1 MQQIKALVR
10 LTLADPRGAAAALL
24 STTPLRDLLL
34 QLAVIVVIFGV
45 ILTWTTAVLIP
56 GPSNPFVDALLG
68 NPILFAVIQ
77 LMTLM
82 LSVLAILVIGRV
94 FGGIGSFEQTLFI
107 MIWLQFFMLLAQAVL
122 VAVAIIAPTLAGL
135 LNTASYVYFIWLMVN
150 FIAVLHGFRSLWAVF
165 AGLIATMFALSFVIL
180 FVLGVIGLSVEG
192 A

>member
-1 MQQIKALVR
+1 
-10 LTLADPRGAAAALL
+10 
-24 STTPLRDLLL
+24 
-34 QLAVIVVIFGV
+34 
-45 ILTWTTAVLIP
+45 
-56 GPSNPFVDALLG
+56 
-68 NPILFAVIQ
+68 
-77 LMTLM
+77 
-82 LSVLAILVIGRV
+82 
-94 FGGIGSFEQTLFI
+94 
-107 MIWLQFFMLLAQAVL
+107 MIWLQFFMLLAQAIL